1 MQPPQH
7 LWRHRVS
14 MPSMARHKRYAAM
27 AHYLLREHCPIRH
40 CMHTSRGTLC
50 PGFHLLRIQSRM
62 QPAILH
68 SQAHPRHWRLDSR
81 HRTVHVRVG
90 RRPVSMCACLH
101 CWSSQPRDFIA
112 GLCSHP
118 AYATHVHDGA
128 CTVRERLTNLSGG
141 EPLCLP
147 IYKKPACQYTRS
159 GVARRVRPLVSR
171 LWLYLLAR
179 HATTAP
185 VIRYVSMS
193 QDCHTHVFT
202 PDYSL
207 HSCQD

>member
-101 CWSSQPRDFIA
+101 CWSSQPRDFIV
-112 GLCSHP
+112 
-118 AYATHVHDGA
+118 YAATLPMRRTSM
-128 CTVRERLTNLSGG
+128 TVRVRCVSG
-141 EPLCLP
+141 LP
-147 IYKKPACQYTRS
+147 TSAAASRSACQYTRS
-159 GVARRVRPLVSR
+159 LPANIQEAASPGVSVRSCR
-171 LWLYLLAR
+171 GSGS
-179 HATTAP
+179 
-185 VIRYVSMS
+185 I
-193 QDCHTHVFT
+193 
-202 PDYSL
+202 YSL
-207 HSCQD
+207 AMRRRHPSSDTFP